1 MQSFTDPLLDF
12 HHPMTFRSR
21 GVAMPFTTP
30 LLAGTCVRDCKREGV
45 ELVVPSPSGG
55 RGVYILHWSGVR
67 ALCNPTVHDTLL
79 FRRSSRLTVIDPASI
94 RDTALEVA
102 REGHAG
108 RAASTAAE
116 AALVHDRSQRALTY
130 VLLLK
135 GLVEQFDPNSPN
147 IATLPERT
155 PDLDRRAAAVLH
167 RIAPSLG
174 RPAAQLETSLGAIA
188 DMFAPIGVASTNRDA
203 RIPRLLIRLK
213 EAHVGMARWLDAD
226 PGNDIGGLGQSVAVA
241 MQRTCES
248 GAAVLQT
255 TRSGLMDTLAL
266 LKLWMKDPDGLSTR
280 AARCDWL
287 LDGWER
293 VSLLWLAARTRA
305 SQRAALLEM
314 APLVP
319 VLPREVMEWTDT
331 PIAPE
336 AMQQAC
342 RVTSHE
348 DVWRTG
354 GSAFALIER
363 NENLLAMRAWSGP
376 APTDWPDGSPG
387 CGPTGFGPQG
397 S

>member
-1 MQSFTDPLLDF
+1 
-12 HHPMTFRSR
+12 
-21 GVAMPFTTP
+21 MPFTTP
-30 LLAGTCVRDCKREGV
+30 LLAGTCARDCKREGV

-79 FRRSSRLTVIDPASI
+79 FQRSSGLTEINPASI
-94 RDTALEVA
+94 REIALEVA

-108 RAASTAAE
+108 RAAATAAE
-116 AALVHDRSQRALTY
+116 AALVYDRSQRALTH

-135 GLVEQFDPNSPN
+135 GLVEQFDPNGPN

-155 PDLDRRAAAVLH
+155 PDLDRRAAAVLR

-174 RPAAQLETSLGAIA
+174 QPAARLETGLAAIA
-188 DMFAPIGVASTNRDA
+188 DMFAPVGVASTNRDA
-203 RIPRLLIRLK
+203 RIARLLIRLK
-213 EAHVGMARWLDAD
+213 AAHIGMARWLEAD

-241 MQRTCES
+241 MQQACDS
-248 GAAVLQT
+248 GAAALQR
-255 TRSGLMDTLAL
+255 TRAGLMDTPAL
-266 LKLWMKDPDGLSTR
+266 LKRWIKDPDGLSAR

-331 PIAPE
+331 PVAPE
-336 AMQQAC
+336 AMQQAF

-348 DVWRTG
+348 DAWRTG

-363 NENLLAMRAWSGP
+363 NEKLLAMSAWSGP
-376 APTDWPDGSPG
+376 APTDWPEGSPGWGSPG
-387 CGPTGFGPQG
+387 CGPQQ